1 MSEITL
7 PSTVTELGYYSLW
20 HVKKIILKGQNIQK
34 GLVSSVAESDITIYE
49 DYSAALILVKTSDI
63 SFYIPK
69 YIRQV
74 DINELDKLM
83 QKPDFIYSDLPYSLY
98 RYGKT
103 NEMKMKTAFEMYKM
117 NQDENLKKYK
127 KRTGKKL
134 AANLKKTE
142 EYKDFSELLT
152 WGLVSKPALK
162 ELLETVRETGHPE
175 VEASILEAIGQ
186 QHIAKNKFSL

>member
-1 MSEITL
+1 M
-7 PSTVTELGYYSLW
+7 
-20 HVKKIILKGQNIQK
+20 
-34 GLVSSVAESDITIYE
+34 
-49 DYSAALILVKTSDI
+49 
-63 SFYIPK
+63 
-69 YIRQV
+69 

-103 NEMKMKTAFEMYKM
+103 YEMKMKTAFEMYKM
-117 NQDENLKKYK
+117 NQDENLKKYI
-127 KRTGKKL
+127 KRTGKKI
-134 AANLKKTE
+134 AANLLKNE

>member
-1 MSEITL
+1 MLAVISNQHLT
-7 PSTVTELGYYSLW
+7 
-20 HVKKIILKGQNIQK
+20 KNNIRRK
-34 GLVSSVAESDITIYE
+34 AGKCKTAHSSPPDYETRNIVS
-49 DYSAALILVKTSDI
+49 TSDGV
-63 SFYIPK
+63 SCAEN
-69 YIRQV
+69 
-74 DINELDKLM
+74 DELDKLM

-103 NEMKMKTAFEMYKM
+103 YEMKMKTAFEMYKM
-117 NQDENLKKYK
+117 NQDENLKKYI
-127 KRTGKKL
+127 KRTGKKI
-134 AANLKKTE
+134 AANLLKNE